1 MDSNDDMAA
10 DMAMMWKVTWQSHVT
25 WQQQHSP
32 QVDGP
37 NSEWAT
43 KLDLI
48 FNPFIRIVITAQNTY
63 QNCKTI
69 SHSIKSNTISRI
81 YIEKHLKIEGYIH
94 IFILHQKQRTKN
106 KNNKS
111 SSIYLQISNLFSLL
125 VPCSISPAPRGD
137 QVTSEATRSI
147 GGAGP

>member
-10 DMAMMWKVTWQSHVT
+10 DMAMMWTVTWQSHVT

-63 QNCKTI
+63 QIVRPFPTASNQIQYLVFTLRSTSKFTCCG
-69 SHSIKSNTISRI
+69 KSFAKALTVQQVQLN
-81 YIEKHLKIEGYIH
+81 KIDM
-94 IFILHQKQRTKN
+94 Q
-106 KNNKS
+106 
-111 SSIYLQISNLFSLL
+111 
-125 VPCSISPAPRGD
+125 
-137 QVTSEATRSI
+137 
-147 GGAGP
+147 